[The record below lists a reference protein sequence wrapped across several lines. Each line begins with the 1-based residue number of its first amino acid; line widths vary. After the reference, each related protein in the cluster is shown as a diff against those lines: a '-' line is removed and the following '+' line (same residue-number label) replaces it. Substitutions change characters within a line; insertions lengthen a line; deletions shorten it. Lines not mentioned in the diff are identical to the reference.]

1 MLKAP
6 GILAPPLLVR
16 PFKLAKHFPVGLVM
30 VAVVVAGMSAFRK
43 ELKGSKTVASPDDR
57 PFVLSQDKCSRLFR
71 RVAAARLSIV
81 AVDQIGSE
89 LLLGAVELIRK
100 GNMLESEQNI
110 VGLRWHWPRCLALG
124 FARNGYPL
132 LPT

>member
-16 PFKLAKHFPVGLVM
+16 PFKLAKHSPVGLVV
-30 VAVVVAGMSAFRK
+30 VAVVVAAMSAFRK

-57 PFVLSQDKCSRLFR
+57 PFVHSQDICSRLFR
-71 RVAAARLSIV
+71 RVTTARFSIV
-81 AVDQIGSE
+81 AVNQKGSE

-100 GNMLESEQNI
+100 RNMLESEQNI